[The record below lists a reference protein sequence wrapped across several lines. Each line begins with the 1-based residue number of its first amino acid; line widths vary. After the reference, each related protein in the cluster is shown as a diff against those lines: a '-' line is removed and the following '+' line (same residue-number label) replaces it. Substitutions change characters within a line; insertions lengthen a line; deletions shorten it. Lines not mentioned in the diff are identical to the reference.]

1 MFGWLCWYVVLVFQF
16 HNGDKHGQGQFKHY
30 CYPPLIKRHDTAP
43 YGARMAWV
51 AGCDDKE
58 SERWGWG
65 TLRITKTQLL
75 GNAYF

>member
-1 MFGWLCWYVVLVFQF
+1 MVTNMDKGSLNTFVF
-16 HNGDKHGQGQFKHY
+16 H
-30 CYPPLIKRHDTAP
+30 LIKRHDAAP

-58 SERWGWG
+58 SERWGWD